1 MKAFAAAATIG
12 AASAIDVMTLK
23 YMNHLAKFGKIIK
36 DIEEFE
42 QRFGH
47 FAKFDKFVEE
57 HNAEGH
63 NYTVGH
69 NQFSDWSHDEYKRLL
84 GYKGGARPEGHTVTI
99 YDESANDMQVNWIDR
114 GAVTPVKNQAACG
127 SCWSF
132 SATGALEGAHQI
144 ATGNLV
150 SFSEQQLVSCSTA
163 NYGCNGGWQ
172 YKAFQYWET
181 YKAETEETYPYV
193 SGNGYVPACQYDA
206 SSATSVG
213 VSKYGFVT

>member
-1 MKAFAAAATIG
+1 MGINKFLFEMKAFAAAATIG

-57 HNAEGH
+57 HN
-63 NYTVGH
+63 
-69 NQFSDWSHDEYKRLL
+69 
-84 GYKGGARPEGHTVTI
+84 PEGHTVTI

-114 GAVTPVKNQAACG
+114 GAVTPVKNQSACG

-193 SGNGYVPACQYDA
+193 SGNGYVPACAYD
-206 SSATSVG
+206 SGSTTSVG
-213 VSKYGFVT
+213 VSSYGFVT